1 MDVISKDAG
10 RELTLTLRG
19 ELDHHGAKDVM
30 QRMELA
36 LDAALPIK
44 LTLDF
49 SGVSFMDSS
58 GIAVVMRAQKRMRA
72 LGGGAVLREDNRL
85 LLRCSGTV
93 FWLDRPL
100 PDIMSTDFRTGRP
113 LLAAGREALERLAAE
128 RRALYAACAHH
139 RIAEPLLEQAI
150 SQIEEIWKGAR
161 P

>member
-58 GIAVVMRAQKRMRA
+58 GIAVVMRALKRMRA
-72 LGGGAVLREDNRL
+72 MGGSAAIKNVPPQAKK
-85 LLRCSGTV
+85 V
-93 FWLDRPL
+93 F
-100 PDIMSTDFRTGRP
+100 T
-113 LLAAGREALERLAAE
+113 AAGIFHIVPLEE
-128 RRALYAACAHH
+128 G
-139 RIAEPLLEQAI
+139 EKSDE
-150 SQIEEIWKGAR
+150 SKTE
-161 P
+161 